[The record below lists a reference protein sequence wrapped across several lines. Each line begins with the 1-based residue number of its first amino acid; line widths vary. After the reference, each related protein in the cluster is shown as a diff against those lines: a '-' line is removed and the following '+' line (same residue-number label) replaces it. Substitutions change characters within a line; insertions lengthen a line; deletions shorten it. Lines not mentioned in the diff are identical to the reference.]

1 MIEEDR
7 TVRRHR
13 AGMVTIAGWTNVGKS
28 TLLNRL
34 VGEKLA
40 AVSPV
45 AQTTRHRILGVLHL
59 EGRGQVA
66 FADTPG
72 LHEPRHRMNR
82 AMVEI
87 ACQSLR
93 DVDLVVLVVDASLGP
108 GPGDERAASLLRR
121 LPTPRMAVINKIDLL
136 SRKDKLLSMMK
147 TLVDDWELGEAVPV
161 SAATG
166 EGCDLLIERILDR
179 LPEGPPL
186 FPEDMVT
193 DQPERILVAE
203 WIREQILLR
212 TRQEIPHSVAVLV
225 DSWRTRPDGLIE
237 IEATILVE
245 RESQKGIVIGK
256 GGALLK
262 AIGTDAR
269 REIERLLGAR
279 VYIGLHV
286 RARPEWRDDDRTLH
300 ELGLS

>member
-1 MIEEDR
+1 
-7 TVRRHR
+7 
-13 AGMVTIAGWTNVGKS
+13 
-28 TLLNRL
+28 
-34 VGEKLA
+34 
-40 AVSPV
+40 
-45 AQTTRHRILGVLHL
+45 
-59 EGRGQVA
+59 
-66 FADTPG
+66 
-72 LHEPRHRMNR
+72 MNR

-93 DVDLVVLVVDASLGP
+93 DVDLVILVVDASLGP

-121 LPTPRMAVINKIDLL
+121 LPTPRMAVLNKIDLVP
-136 SRKDKLLSMMK
+136 RKETLLPMMK

-166 EGCDLLIERILDR
+166 EGCDLLIERILGR

-186 FPEDMVT
+186 FPEDMLT

-225 DSWRTRPDGLIE
+225 DSWKTRADGLIE

-256 GGALLK
+256 GGSLLK

-286 RARPEWRDDDRTLH
+286 RARPEWRDDDRTLQ
-300 ELGLS
+300 EIGLG

>member
-1 MIEEDR
+1 
-7 TVRRHR
+7 V
-13 AGMVTIAGWTNVGKS
+13 ALAGWTNVGKS

-45 AQTTRHRILGVLHL
+45 SQTTRHRILGVLHL
-59 EGRGQVA
+59 EGRGQVV

-87 ACQSLR
+87 ARQSLR

-108 GPGDERAASLLRR
+108 GRGDERAAAQLRR
-121 LPTPRMAVINKIDLL
+121 LPVARMAVLNKIDLVPH
-136 SRKDKLLSMMK
+136 KEKLLPMMK
-147 TLVDDWELGEAVPV
+147 VVVEEWGLDEAVPV
-161 SAATG
+161 SALTG
-166 EGCDLLIERILDR
+166 EGCDLLVETILSR

-186 FPEDMVT
+186 YPADVLT
-193 DQPERILVAE
+193 DQPERLLAAE
-203 WIREQILLR
+203 WIREKILLR
-212 TRQEIPHSVAVLV
+212 TRQEIPHVTAVLV
-225 DSWRTRPDGLIE
+225 DRWKTREDGLVE

-256 GGALLK
+256 HGALLK
-262 AIGTDAR
+262 AIGTEAR
-269 REIERLLGAR
+269 ADIEKLLNAR
-279 VYIGLHV
+279 VYLGLHV
-286 RARPEWRDDDRTLH
+286 RARPDWRDDERTLH
-300 ELGLS
+300 DLGLG